1 MPSAAASVGTSI
13 QAALPVVPEKRS
25 PIENAIAES
34 LPTDGDDVGENPLRD
49 GGAMANSRVLSSRV
63 TSLNMKNSRLISKRT
78 LPDSLPI
85 SKTASKPAS
94 ETVKLCVYVQPKN
107 KQTICESF
115 TYRAFEQHISAP

>member
-1 MPSAAASVGTSI
+1 MPWAAASVGTSI

-34 LPTDGDDVGENPLRD
+34 LPTDGDSVGENPLRD

-63 TSLNMKNSRLISKRT
+63 TSLNMKNSRVMSKRI

-94 ETVKLCVYVQPKN
+94 ETVKLCVHVQPKK
-107 KQTICESF
+107 KQTVCVSLIC
-115 TYRAFEQHISAP
+115 RAFEQCSAAP